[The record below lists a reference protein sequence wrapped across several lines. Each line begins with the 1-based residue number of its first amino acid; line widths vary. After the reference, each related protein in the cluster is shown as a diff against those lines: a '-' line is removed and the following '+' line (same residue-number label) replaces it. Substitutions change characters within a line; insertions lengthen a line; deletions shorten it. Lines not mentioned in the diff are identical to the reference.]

1 MKMRTIVKHD
11 VTIAIVESETPLI
24 TDVSSALDL
33 LASVRYETDC
43 DCMALSK
50 SAVADEFFR
59 LSSGLAGEVLQKFI
73 NYRMKLAIIGDYAY
87 YTSKPLKDFIYES
100 NRGRDIF
107 FVATEE
113 EALEKLAAA
122 VR

>member
-11 VTIAIVESETPLI
+11 IPIALVESETPLI

-50 SAVADEFFR
+50 SAVAEEFFR

-73 NYRMKLAIIGDYAY
+73 NYRMKLAIIGDYTH

-100 NRGRDIF
+100 NNGHDIF
-107 FVATEE
+107 FAATEE
-113 EALEKLAAA
+113 EALDKLVAAA
-122 VR
+122 R